1 MVAVDLARSETEIRF
16 TTGGLA
22 AGWLAERG
30 IRADLTDADRR
41 SLIDLRRAT
50 AALLRA
56 AALGETPP
64 RTAVDVVNAASA
76 GAAVAPQV
84 NWPVD
89 GRPRMWLSTQAS
101 PAGHALGILA
111 RAVIDLLTGP
121 QRGLLRICSSPHCQ
135 QVYLA
140 TNPRRRWCSYAC
152 GNRVRVARHAARR
165 RDATGSGSGRPGSA
179 PAGAADL
186 L

>member
-1 MVAVDLARSETEIRF
+1 MVAVELARSDTETRF
-16 TTGGLA
+16 LWREHAASWLA
-22 AGWLAERG
+22 AQG
-30 IRADLTDADRR
+30 IRTDLTDEDQHA
-41 SLIDLRRAT
+41 LLQLQRAT

-64 RTAVDVVNAASA
+64 HTAVDTVNAASA

-101 PAGHALGILA
+101 PGGHALGILA
-111 RAVIDLLTGP
+111 RAVIDLVTGP
-121 QRGLLRICSSPHCQ
+121 RRELLRICASPHCHE
-135 QVYLA
+135 VYLA

-165 RDATGSGSGRPGSA
+165 REATG
-179 PAGAADL
+179 
-186 L
+186 